1 MKAQRLTLKLWRKL
15 SMVKR
20 KPISFN
26 NEELTK
32 NLKDSTGKGL
42 DAFFS
47 PTPLPQ
53 TIEKKPVP
61 VKKSKLL
68 IENKQESKEAKM
80 IKTKKD
86 IKPVSNIA
94 SNITIL
100 QFTDDEIEELREPA
114 YKAQTFRL
122 TERETEWV
130 KDTAYRLSK
139 EIKRG
144 KVSQADILRIS
155 FRLFENL
162 LEINKADLIKILEHI
177 K

>member
-1 MKAQRLTLKLWRKL
+1 
-15 SMVKR
+15 MVKR

-32 NLKDSTGKGL
+32 NLKESAGQGL
-42 DAFFS
+42 GAFFS
-47 PTPLPQ
+47 TAPPPQ
-53 TIEKKPVP
+53 TVVQKPEP
-61 VKKSKLL
+61 VKEAKT
-68 IENKQESKEAKM
+68 IPEIKQESKEARM
-80 IKTKKD
+80 IKINKNTKQ
-86 IKPVSNIA
+86 VSNIA

-100 QFTDDEIEELREPA
+100 QFSDDEIEELREPA

-122 TERETEWV
+122 TGREIEWV
-130 KDTAYRLSK
+130 KDTSYRLSK

-155 FRLFENL
+155 FKLFENFL
-162 LEINKADLIKILEHI
+162 SINKADLIKLLERI

>member
-1 MKAQRLTLKLWRKL
+1 
-15 SMVKR
+15 MVKR

-26 NEELTK
+26 NKELTK
-32 NLKDSTGKGL
+32 NLKESAGKGL

-47 PTPLPQ
+47 PTPPPQ
-53 TIEKKPVP
+53 TVEKKPVP
-61 VKKSKLL
+61 VKEVKLL
-68 IENKQESKEAKM
+68 TETKQESKEAKM

-86 IKPVSNIA
+86 IKQESNIA

-130 KDTAYRLSK
+130 KDTSYRLSK

-155 FRLFENL
+155 FKLFANF
-162 LEINKADLIKILEHI
+162 LEINKADLIKILERI

>member
-1 MKAQRLTLKLWRKL
+1 MA
-15 SMVKR
+15 KR
-20 KPISFN
+20 KPLSFN

-32 NLKDSTGKGL
+32 NLKESAGKGL

-53 TIEKKPVP
+53 IVEQKPETG
-61 VKKSKLL
+61 KEAQFLTK
-68 IENKQESKEAKM
+68 IKQENKEAKI
-80 IKTKKD
+80 IKTKKEA
-86 IKPVSNIA
+86 KQESNIT
-94 SNITIL
+94 SNMTIL

-130 KDTAYRLSK
+130 KDTSYRLSK

-155 FRLFENL
+155 FKLFANFL
-162 LEINKADLIKILEHI
+162 AIKKADLIKILEQI

>member
-1 MKAQRLTLKLWRKL
+1 MA
-15 SMVKR
+15 KR
-20 KPISFN
+20 KPLSFN

-32 NLKDSTGKGL
+32 NLKESTGKGM

-47 PTPLPQ
+47 PTPLSQ
-53 TIEKKPVP
+53 IVEQ
-61 VKKSKLL
+61 KLEPGKEAQFL
-68 IENKQESKEAKM
+68 TEIKQDSKEAKM
-80 IKTKKD
+80 IKIKKRTKQ
-86 IKPVSNIA
+86 VSNIT

-122 TERETEWV
+122 TEREIEWV
-130 KDTAYRLSK
+130 KDTSYHLSK

-155 FRLFENL
+155 FKLFANFL
-162 LEINKADLIKILEHI
+162 AINKAALIKILEQI

>member
-1 MKAQRLTLKLWRKL
+1 MA
-15 SMVKR
+15 KR
-20 KPISFN
+20 KPLSFD

-32 NLKDSTGKGL
+32 NLKESAGNGL

-47 PTPLPQ
+47 TTSQPQ
-53 TIEKKPVP
+53 VARQKTEP
-61 VKKSKLL
+61 VKV
-68 IENKQESKEAKM
+68 IKQESKEAKM
-80 IKTKKD
+80 LKTKKET
-86 IKPVSNIA
+86 KQVSNIT

-114 YKAQTFRL
+114 YMAQTFRL
-122 TERETEWV
+122 TEREIEWV

-155 FRLFENL
+155 FKLFANY
-162 LEINKADLIKILEHI
+162 LEINKADLIKILELI

>member
-1 MKAQRLTLKLWRKL
+1 MA
-15 SMVKR
+15 KR
-20 KPISFN
+20 KPLSFN

-32 NLKDSTGKGL
+32 NLKESAGKGL

-47 PTPLPQ
+47 PTPLPHVVEQ
-53 TIEKKPVP
+53 KPEP
-61 VKKSKLL
+61 VKEAQLL
-68 IENKQESKEAKM
+68 TEIKQASKQESNIA
-80 IKTKKD
+80 
-86 IKPVSNIA
+86 SNIA

-100 QFTDDEIEELREPA
+100 QFTDDEIEKLREPA

-122 TERETEWV
+122 TEREIEWV
-130 KDTAYRLSK
+130 KDTSYRLSK

-155 FRLFENL
+155 FKLFASL
-162 LEINKADLIKILEHI
+162 LATNKGDLVKILQQI

>member
-1 MKAQRLTLKLWRKL
+1 MA
-15 SMVKR
+15 KR
-20 KPISFN
+20 KPLSFN

-32 NLKDSTGKGL
+32 NLKESTGKGM

-47 PTPLPQ
+47 PTPLSQVVEQKLEP
-53 TIEKKPVP
+53 KKEAQFLTEI
-61 VKKSKLL
+61 KKDG
-68 IENKQESKEAKM
+68 KEAKM
-80 IKTKKD
+80 IKIKKRTKQ
-86 IKPVSNIA
+86 VSNIT

-122 TERETEWV
+122 TEREIEWV
-130 KDTAYRLSK
+130 KDTSYHLSK

-155 FRLFENL
+155 FKLFANFL
-162 LEINKADLIKILEHI
+162 AINKADLIKILERI

>member
-1 MKAQRLTLKLWRKL
+1 
-15 SMVKR
+15 MVKR

-32 NLKDSTGKGL
+32 NLKESAGQGL
-42 DAFFS
+42 GAFFS
-47 PTPLPQ
+47 TAPPPRAVEQ
-53 TIEKKPVP
+53 KPEP
-61 VKKSKLL
+61 VKEAKVIPK
-68 IENKQESKEAKM
+68 IKQESKEARM
-80 IKTKKD
+80 IKIKKNTKQ
-86 IKPVSNIA
+86 VSNIT

-100 QFTDDEIEELREPA
+100 QFSDDEIEELREPA

-122 TERETEWV
+122 TGRETEWV
-130 KDTAYRLSK
+130 KDTSYRLSK

-155 FRLFENL
+155 FKLFENFL
-162 LEINKADLIKILEHI
+162 AINKADLIKLLERI

>member
-1 MKAQRLTLKLWRKL
+1 MKVQRLTLKLWRKL

-32 NLKDSTGKGL
+32 NLKESTGQGL

-53 TIEKKPVP
+53 TVEKKPMP
-61 VKKSKLL
+61 VKESKLL
-68 IENKQESKEAKM
+68 IETKQESKEAKM

-86 IKPVSNIA
+86 IKQESNIA

-130 KDTAYRLSK
+130 KDTSYRLSK

-155 FRLFENL
+155 FKLFASY
-162 LEINKADLIKILEHI
+162 LEINKADLIKILERI

>member
-1 MKAQRLTLKLWRKL
+1 MA
-15 SMVKR
+15 KR
-20 KPISFN
+20 KPLSFN

-32 NLKDSTGKGL
+32 NLKESTGKGM

-47 PTPLPQ
+47 PTPLSRVVEQKLEP
-53 TIEKKPVP
+53 KKEAQF
-61 VKKSKLL
+61 LTE
-68 IENKQESKEAKM
+68 IKQESKEAKM
-80 IKTKKD
+80 IKIKKRTKQ
-86 IKPVSNIA
+86 VSNIT

-130 KDTAYRLSK
+130 KDTSYHLSK

-155 FRLFENL
+155 FKLFANFL
-162 LEINKADLIKILEHI
+162 AINKAALIKILERI

>member
-1 MKAQRLTLKLWRKL
+1 MA
-15 SMVKR
+15 KR
-20 KPISFN
+20 KPLSFN

-32 NLKDSTGKGL
+32 NLKESTGKGM

-47 PTPLPQ
+47 PTPLSQIVEQKLEP
-53 TIEKKPVP
+53 KKEAQF
-61 VKKSKLL
+61 LTE
-68 IENKQESKEAKM
+68 IKQDSKEAKM
-80 IKTKKD
+80 IKIKKRTKQ
-86 IKPVSNIA
+86 VSNIT

-122 TERETEWV
+122 TEREIEWV
-130 KDTAYRLSK
+130 KDTSYHLSK

-155 FRLFENL
+155 FKLFANFL
-162 LEINKADLIKILEHI
+162 AINKADLIKILERI

>member
-1 MKAQRLTLKLWRKL
+1 MAKRTPL
-15 SMVKR
+15 S
-20 KPISFN
+20 FD

-42 DAFFS
+42 GAFFS
-47 PTPLPQ
+47 TTPPPQ
-53 TIEKKPVP
+53 AIEEKPEPKKEIVP
-61 VKKSKLL
+61 V
-68 IENKQESKEAKM
+68 IEIKQVSKEAKM
-80 IKTKKD
+80 IKTNKNTKQA
-86 IKPVSNIA
+86 SNIT

-100 QFTDDEIEELREPA
+100 QFNDDEIEELREPA
-114 YKAQTFRL
+114 YQAQTFRL
-122 TERETEWV
+122 TEREIEWV

-155 FRLFENL
+155 FKLFENY
-162 LEINKADLIKILEHI
+162 LEINKADLIKILERI